1 MGKINTARWI
11 LCGII
16 AGIVGDLVEILIN
29 GILLGPKWEQAM
41 RLLNRAPFNATQ
53 MIEFNV
59 AGLVIGLTA
68 VWIYAGIR
76 PRFGAGPKTA
86 IYAGLATWILAS
98 LVPNTFFMVI
108 PHLFSRHLAVYATI
122 GDFLACILGTLAG
135 AALYKE
141 A

>member
-11 LCGII
+11 LCGVI

-29 GILLGPKWEQAM
+29 GILLGPNWERALRM
-41 RLLNRAPFNATQ
+41 LNRPPFNGTQ
-53 MIEFNV
+53 MIDFNV
-59 AGLVIGLTA
+59 LGLVIGLTA
-68 VWIYAGIR
+68 VWIYAGSR
-76 PRFGAGPKTA
+76 PRFGPGPKTA

-98 LVPNTFFMVI
+98 VLPNTFFMVI
-108 PHLFSRHLAVYATI
+108 PHLFSRHLALFATI
-122 GDFLACILGTLAG
+122 GDFFACILGTLVG